1 MSIIEPGP
9 VTQHVLN
16 ALGELSE
23 AVCHELT
30 TTGAGPPCWCGL
42 YPGAAV
48 SWEYCGDCGGGTC
61 GMGYTRLVSVFP
73 YSTFPVQL
81 VDFQCTMP
89 LAWSVE
95 VGALRCIGQ
104 PADGG
109 ILTPNDMAFVAV
121 DQVLD
126 AQALYRAL
134 KCYSYITAVEG
145 YQPVGPS
152 GGCVGGF
159 WRAHLALD

>member
-1 MSIIEPGP
+1 MTIIEPGP

-16 ALGELSE
+16 ALAELSE
-23 AVCHELT
+23 AVCGELAAS
-30 TTGAGPPCWCGL
+30 GAGPTCWCGL

-48 SWEYCGDCGGGTC
+48 SWEYCGECSGDHC
-61 GMGYTRLVSVFP
+61 GMGYVRLASVFP
-73 YSTFPVQL
+73 YSTFPVQ
-81 VDFQCTMP
+81 VIDFQCTLP

-95 VGALRCIGQ
+95 VGALRCLHQ
-104 PADGG
+104 PTDGELLG
-109 ILTPNDMAFVAV
+109 PEAMSFVAIE
-121 DQVLD
+121 QVLD

-134 KCYSYITAVEG
+134 KCYGYQIAAEG
-145 YQPVGPS
+145 YVPVGPQ